1 MVAKE
6 TIRICALIV
15 AIAAGFALID
25 KGERQHGPGM
35 AYETPMPGLHHLDQN
50 NEWAARPR
58 PAIIIIEKVKSM
70 PAWRAGMI

>member
-25 KGERQHGPGM
+25 KGERRPGTGM
-35 AYETPMPGLHHLDQN
+35 AQDTPAPRVHHVDQN
-50 NEWAARPR
+50 SEWAASPR
-58 PAIIIIEKVKSM
+58 PAIMIIRKVRTM